1 MILLFIFIIGL
12 AVGSFLNVLIDRL
25 PNNESIM
32 GRSHCDHCRKN
43 LRPLSLIPVLSYLL
57 QKGRCSFCRG
67 RLSLQYPAI
76 ELITGA
82 LFIVTWISFVGF
94 GIEVASYYLIVV
106 SILTTMFFSDLKFQI
121 IPDELQL
128 AFFLVSLRLLYV
140 LNNPD
145 LLGYLERFSF
155 AFVVMLPLLFLFLIT
170 KGRGMGFADIKL
182 TFIIGFLLGLKIG
195 FLIIYL
201 SFITGGLIGF
211 ILLILGAKN
220 RKSKI
225 AFGPFIIV
233 STLAVLYNQAFFSS
247 LINSFL

>member
-32 GRSHCDHCRKN
+32 GRSHCDHCKKT
-43 LRPLSLIPVLSYLL
+43 LRPLNLIPVISYLV

-67 RLSLQYPAI
+67 KLSLQYPAI

-82 LFIVTWISFVGF
+82 LFIVAWTSFVSN

-106 SILTTMFFSDLKFQI
+106 SILIAMFFSDLKFQI

-128 AFFLVSLRLLYV
+128 ALFLVSLRLLYV
-140 LNNPD
+140 LNNPN
-145 LLGYLERFSF
+145 LLGYLERLSF

-182 TFIIGFLLGLKIG
+182 TFILGYLLGLKLG

-211 ILLILGAKN
+211 ILLLLGAKN